1 MKKIKKSLLIISSVI
16 GLFCFYGC
24 SQPAAGPSNDE
35 IAAVKIQE
43 LLDDGY
49 KAADCNNVYMN
60 GMTCGNYTFD
70 VDRNICS
77 FSFEYRPASDYEFY
91 YTRSNKPDYYL
102 DCHDDAIKSGY
113 VKGNEILG
121 GGPGD
126 SDCIFNASSPEPYTT
141 QDKSKTIS
149 NFQQGFSYRCN
160 RTDSLIY
167 LGYLETTKFT
177 AKFYGYKNKFY
188 YKKIK
193 K

>member
-60 GMTCGNYTFD
+60 GMTSGNYTFD

-91 YTRSNKPDYYL
+91 YIKSNKPDYYL
-102 DCHDDAIKSGY
+102 DCHDEAIK
-113 VKGNEILG
+113 
-121 GGPGD
+121 
-126 SDCIFNASSPEPYTT
+126 
-141 QDKSKTIS
+141 
-149 NFQQGFSYRCN
+149 
-160 RTDSLIY
+160 
-167 LGYLETTKFT
+167 
-177 AKFYGYKNKFY
+177 
-188 YKKIK
+188 
-193 K
+193 